1 MPEAPPVG
9 QPEAPPE
16 GKSEVPP
23 EGKSEVAP
31 MGQPDVPSLGQPD
44 VPPEVPLDGKS
55 EVAEGR
61 AAPDAVPRP
70 VLAATGVSKAYGALA
85 VLAGIDLRV
94 DEGEIV
100 AVLGP
105 SGCGKSTLLR
115 VLAGL
120 ELPDR
125 GRVEVGGDPVRGPS
139 PDRPMVVQGATLFPW
154 LSLRANLEWGPR
166 ALGDKQPGAGID
178 ELLEATGLSGYA
190 DLLPRQ
196 LSGGMRQRAAIAQ
209 VLANRPPLLLLD
221 EPFGSLDAQ
230 TRLRMQEWLIG
241 LLAERGTATV
251 LVTHDVEEA
260 ILIGHRLVR
269 LSHRPATVLEELA
282 LDLPWPRGRQALADP
297 RFVALKATVLAQVLG
312 A

>member
-1 MPEAPPVG
+1 MGRRLSG
-9 QPEAPPE
+9 QPEPP
-16 GKSEVPP
+16 
-23 EGKSEVAP
+23 A
-31 MGQPDVPSLGQPD
+31 
-44 VPPEVPLDGKS
+44 
-55 EVAEGR
+55 
-61 AAPDAVPRP
+61 
-70 VLAATGVSKAYGALA
+70 LAATGVAKAYGRLP
-85 VLAGIDLRV
+85 VLADITLRV
-94 DEGEIV
+94 SEGEVV

-120 ELPDR
+120 EPPDR
-125 GRVEVGGDPVRGPS
+125 GQVEIRGKRVRGPS

-166 ALGDKQPGAGID
+166 ALGNGRAEAIVD
-178 ELLEATGLSGYA
+178 ELLEATGLNGYA

-209 VLANRPPLLLLD
+209 VLANQPPLLLLD
-221 EPFGSLDAQ
+221 EPFGALDAQ

-241 LLAERGTATV
+241 LLAERRTATV

-260 ILIGHRLVR
+260 LLLGNRLLR
-269 LSHRPATVLEELA
+269 LSHRPTSVLEEVP
-282 LDLPWPRGRQALADP
+282 LDLPSPRGRQTLVHP
-297 RFVALKATVLAQVLG
+297 RFVELKAKVLSKVLD

>member
-1 MPEAPPVG
+1 MSETKAPNPSGERTGPAVAPVG
-9 QPEAPPE
+9 TGPPDDE
-16 GKSEVPP
+16 GS
-23 EGKSEVAP
+23 S
-31 MGQPDVPSLGQPD
+31 PSP
-44 VPPEVPLDGKS
+44 
-55 EVAEGR
+55 
-61 AAPDAVPRP
+61 AAA
-70 VLAATGVSKAYGALA
+70 LTATGVAKAYGSLL
-85 VLAGIDLRV
+85 VLAGVNLSV
-94 DEGEIV
+94 AAGEVV

-120 ELPDR
+120 EPPDR
-125 GRVEVGGDPVRGPS
+125 GRVAVGGEAVRGPS
-139 PDRPMVVQGATLFPW
+139 SDRPMVVQGATLFPW

-166 ALGDKQPGAGID
+166 ALGNPRAGSVVD
-178 ELLEATGLSGYA
+178 ELLEATGLDGYA

-209 VLANRPPLLLLD
+209 VLANQPPLLLLD

-241 LLAERGTATV
+241 VLGERATATV

-260 ILIGHRLVR
+260 LLLGHRLLR
-269 LSHRPATVLEELA
+269 LSGRPATVLEEVA
-282 LDLPWPRGRQALADP
+282 LDLPRPRGRATLADP
-297 RFVALKATVLAQVLG
+297 RFVELKAAVLARVLD

>member
-1 MPEAPPVG
+1 MPEG
-9 QPEAPPE
+9 C
-16 GKSEVPP
+16 
-23 EGKSEVAP
+23 
-31 MGQPDVPSLGQPD
+31 PDSTTATTG
-44 VPPEVPLDGKS
+44 
-55 EVAEGR
+55 
-61 AAPDAVPRP
+61 AALNAIGMAKGYGALP
-70 VLAATGVSKAYGALA
+70 VLADL
-85 VLAGIDLRV
+85 DLRV
-94 DEGEIV
+94 APGETV

-120 ELPDR
+120 EHPDR
-125 GRVEVGGDPVRGPS
+125 GRVMVGGKAVQGPS

-166 ALGDKQPGAGID
+166 SLGDRRAGSIVD
-178 ELLEATGLSGYA
+178 ELLQATGLNGYA

-221 EPFGSLDAQ
+221 EPFGALDAQ

-241 LLAERGTATV
+241 LLAERCTATV

-260 ILIGHRLVR
+260 LLIGNRLVR
-269 LSHRPATVLEELA
+269 LSHRPAKVVEELA
-282 LDLPWPRGRQALADP
+282 LDLPAPRGRATLADP
-297 RFVALKATVLAQVLG
+297 RFVALKASVLARVLD

>member
-1 MPEAPPVG
+1 MTAPKVELQGVRKRFGPKV
-9 QPEAPPE
+9 
-16 GKSEVPP
+16 V
-23 EGKSEVAP
+23 
-31 MGQPDVPSLGQPD
+31 
-44 VPPEVPLDGKS
+44 LDGL
-55 EVAEGR
+55 
-61 AAPDAVPRP
+61 D
-70 VLAATGVSKAYGALA
+70 LA
-85 VLAGIDLRV
+85 V
-94 DEGEIV
+94 GEHEVVCLI
-100 AVLGP
+100 GP

-120 ELPDR
+120 EPPDR
-125 GRVEVGGDPVRGPS
+125 GRVEEGGQPVRGPS

-166 ALGDKQPGAGID
+166 ALGNRRAGAIVD
-178 ELLEATGLSGYA
+178 ELLEATGLNGSA

-221 EPFGSLDAQ
+221 EPFGALDAQ

-241 LLAERGTATV
+241 LLAERRTATL

-260 ILIGHRLVR
+260 LLIGHRLLR
-269 LSHRPATVLEELA
+269 LSHRPATVVEELD
-282 LDLPWPRGRQALADP
+282 LDLPAPRGRGTLADP
-297 RFVALKATVLAQVLG
+297 GFVELKADVLARVLD

>member
-1 MPEAPPVG
+1 MSATPALAAIGV
-9 QPEAPPE
+9 A
-16 GKSEVPP
+16 KSYGELSV
-23 EGKSEVAP
+23 
-31 MGQPDVPSLGQPD
+31 LGQ
-44 VPPEVPLDGKS
+44 
-55 EVAEGR
+55 
-61 AAPDAVPRP
+61 
-70 VLAATGVSKAYGALA
+70 
-85 VLAGIDLRV
+85 IDLSV
-94 DEGEIV
+94 TPGEIV

-120 ELPDR
+120 EPPDR
-125 GRVEVGGDPVRGPS
+125 GRVEENGQAVRGPS
-139 PDRPMVVQGATLFPW
+139 PERPMVVQGATLFPW

-166 ALGDKQPGAGID
+166 ALGTRDAGAIAE
-178 ELLEATGLSGYA
+178 ELLEATGLAGSG

-221 EPFGSLDAQ
+221 EPFGALDAQ

-241 LLAERGTATV
+241 LLAERRTATL

-260 ILIGHRLVR
+260 LLIGHRLLR
-269 LSHRPATVLEELA
+269 LSDRPATVVEELP
-282 LDLPWPRGRQALADP
+282 LDLPAPRGRATLADP
-297 RFVALKATVLAQVLG
+297 RFVELKARVLAGVLD

>member
-1 MPEAPPVG
+1 VTEPTRVDLPVEAAAGVG
-9 QPEAPPE
+9 
-16 GKSEVPP
+16 
-23 EGKSEVAP
+23 
-31 MGQPDVPSLGQPD
+31 SL
-44 VPPEVPLDGKS
+44 
-55 EVAEGR
+55 
-61 AAPDAVPRP
+61 P
-70 VLAATGVSKAYGALA
+70 VLADITLSVATGEV
-85 VLAGIDLRV
+85 
-94 DEGEIV
+94 V

-120 ELPDR
+120 EPPDR
-125 GRVEVGGDPVRGPS
+125 GRVEVDGRLVRGPS

-166 ALGDKQPGAGID
+166 ALGDRQPGPAVD
-178 ELLEATGLSGYA
+178 ELLHATGLNGYA

-209 VLANRPPLLLLD
+209 VLANSPPLLLLD

-260 ILIGHRLVR
+260 LLIGHRLVR
-269 LSHRPATVLEELA
+269 LSHRPAAVLEELA
-282 LDLPWPRGRQALADP
+282 LDLASPRGRATLADP
-297 RFVALKATVLAQVLG
+297 RFVELKASVLERVLG